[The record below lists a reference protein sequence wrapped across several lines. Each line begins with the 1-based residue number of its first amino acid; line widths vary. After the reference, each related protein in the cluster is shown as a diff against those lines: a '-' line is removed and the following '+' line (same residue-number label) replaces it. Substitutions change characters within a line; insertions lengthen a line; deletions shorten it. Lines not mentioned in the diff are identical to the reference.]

1 MAAGYRVGSCEEGR
15 CVKEGGVGEGGGEGG
30 EGGECTRAVCCGHT
44 YLTTEHTQCTC
55 SDQQTE
61 STIHLRAVATTLLVV
76 QLIQSQGVAREAR
89 RTRWGGI
96 PPQHFMSSQI
106 ASDAILSNIARL

>member
-30 EGGECTRAVCCGHT
+30 EGGEFTCAVCCGHT

-61 STIHLRAVATTLLVV
+61 STVHLRAVATNFLVV
-76 QLIQSQGVAREAR
+76 RLIQLQGAACEAH
-89 RTRWGGI
+89 RTRWGGM
-96 PPQHFMSSQI
+96 PPST
-106 ASDAILSNIARL
+106 LCLLK

>member
-1 MAAGYRVGSCEEGR
+1 MAAGYRVGSHEEGR

-30 EGGECTRAVCCGHT
+30 EGGEFTCAVCCGHT

-61 STIHLRAVATTLLVV
+61 STVHLRAVATNFLVV
-76 QLIQSQGVAREAR
+76 RLIQSQGVVREAR
-89 RTRWGGI
+89 RTRWVGHA
-96 PPQHFMSSQI
+96 PQHFMSSQI
-106 ASDAILSNIARL
+106 AFDAILGNIGRL